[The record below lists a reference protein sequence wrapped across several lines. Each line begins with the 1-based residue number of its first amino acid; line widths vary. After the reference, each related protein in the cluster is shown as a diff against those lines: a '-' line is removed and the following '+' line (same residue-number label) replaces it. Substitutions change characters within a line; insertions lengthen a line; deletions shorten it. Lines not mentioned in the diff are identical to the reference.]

1 MPQRRFNVSGK
12 RLSLVGRRVS
22 GGALNLNRV
31 FNRVKDEAENI
42 KQNVQQ
48 LPNTLK
54 CLNLDAKIGRELKRT
69 NEILGGTI
77 MEQVKKNPLE
87 GIALTKFDGK
97 KKFNRNNVRIS
108 L

>member
-1 MPQRRFNVSGK
+1 MPQRRFNLSGK
-12 RLSLVGRRVS
+12 RLSLVGRRVQ
-22 GGALNLNRV
+22 GGALNLNKV

-48 LPNTLK
+48 LPNKLK
-54 CLNLDAKIGRELKRT
+54 GLNLDAKIGRELKRT

-87 GIALTKFDGK
+87 AISLPKFDGK